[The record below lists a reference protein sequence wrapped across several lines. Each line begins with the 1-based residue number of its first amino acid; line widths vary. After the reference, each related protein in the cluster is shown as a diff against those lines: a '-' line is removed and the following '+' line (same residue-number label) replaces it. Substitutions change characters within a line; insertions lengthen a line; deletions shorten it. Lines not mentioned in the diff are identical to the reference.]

1 MTIGIENR
9 QRLVTLDR
17 RKIRRHLRALLERL
31 AMKDAEVS
39 LVFTDDEGIRA
50 LNRDYLGRDWPTNVI
65 SFAQGEG
72 QWGHLNPQLLGDI
85 VVNVERVQKD
95 ASVGELPFT
104 DVLDFFLIH
113 GLLHLL
119 GYEHEGERTDEAER
133 MERKENE
140 LFFSLKGYGLDRA

>member
-9 QRLVTLDR
+9 QRLVPLDR
-17 RKIRRHLRALLERL
+17 RKIRRHLQVLLKRL
-31 AMKDAEVS
+31 AVEDAEVS
-39 LVFTDDEGIRA
+39 LVFTDDEDMRT

-72 QWGHLNPQLLGDI
+72 QWGHLHPQLLGDI
-85 VVNVERVQKD
+85 VINAERARQD
-95 ASVGELPFT
+95 ACAGELPFS
-104 DVLDFFLIH
+104 DVLDFFMIH

-119 GYEHEGERTDEAER
+119 GYDHEGGSSDEAER

-140 LFFSLKGYGLDRA
+140 LFFFLKGYALDRS